1 MSINVADLVAVDVH
15 VHVEVDDHGHT
26 ALPQSFLDWSAK
38 YFKTGGPRTPTIDEI
53 AARYRERKI
62 AAVIFTVDVEKS
74 MGQPRIPNE
83 VVAQGAARNADI
95 LIPFAS
101 IDPARGAEGV
111 KELERLIADH
121 GVKGLKFHPSLQNFA
136 PNDGSAYGLYEVLAA
151 HKLPAVFHTGQTG
164 IGAGMPG
171 GGGVKLR
178 YSDPMLLDD
187 VAADFPDL
195 PVILAHPSVPLQ
207 DQAISIATHKGNVYI
222 DLSGWSP
229 KYFPPAL
236 VKAANGALRG
246 KVLFASDFPVIDT
259 DRWLA
264 DFDTL
269 EIKPEVRPMILKD
282 NAVRLLRLA

>member
-1 MSINVADLVAVDVH
+1 MTINVADLVAVDVH
-15 VHVEVDDHGHT
+15 VHVEIDDHGHK

-38 YFKTGGPRTPTIDEI
+38 YFKSGGPRTPTIDEI
-53 AARYRERKI
+53 AQRYRERKI
-62 AAVIFTVDVEKS
+62 AAVIFTVDAELSLGHK
-74 MGQPRIPNE
+74 RISNE
-83 VVAQGAARNADI
+83 DVAAGAARHSDI

-101 IDPARGAEGV
+101 IAPGRGAEGV
-111 KELERLIADH
+111 RELERLIADH
-121 GVKGLKFHPSLQNFA
+121 GIKGVKFHPTVQDFA
-136 PNDGSAYGLYEVLAA
+136 PNDGTAYGLYEVLAA

-171 GGGVKLR
+171 GGGLKLR
-178 YSDPMLLDD
+178 SSDPMLLDD
-187 VAADFPDL
+187 VAADFPDM
-195 PVILAHPSVPLQ
+195 PVILAHPSVPWQ
-207 DQAISIATHKGNVYI
+207 DQAISMATHKGNVYI

-236 VKAANGALRG
+236 VKAANGLLRN

-282 NAVRLLRLA
+282 NAVKLLGLG

>member
-1 MSINVADLVAVDVH
+1 
-15 VHVEVDDHGHT
+15 
-26 ALPQSFLDWSAK
+26 
-38 YFKTGGPRTPTIDEI
+38 
-53 AARYRERKI
+53 
-62 AAVIFTVDVEKS
+62 
-74 MGQPRIPNE
+74 
-83 VVAQGAARNADI
+83 
-95 LIPFAS
+95 
-101 IDPARGAEGV
+101 
-111 KELERLIADH
+111 LERLIADH
-121 GVKGLKFHPSLQNFA
+121 GVKGIKFHPSLQNFA

-195 PVILAHPSVPLQ
+195 PVILAHPSVPWQ
-207 DQAISIATHKGNVYI
+207 DQAISMATHKGNVYI

-264 DFDTL
+264 DFETL
-269 EIKPEVRPMILKD
+269 DIKPEVRPMILKD
-282 NAVRLLRLA
+282 NAVRLLGLA

>member
-1 MSINVADLVAVDVH
+1 
-15 VHVEVDDHGHT
+15 VEVDDHGHT

-38 YFKTGGPRTPTIDEI
+38 YFKSGGPRTPTIDEI
-53 AARYRERKI
+53 ADRYRERKI

-121 GVKGLKFHPSLQNFA
+121 GVKGIKFHPSLQNFA

-195 PVILAHPSVPLQ
+195 PVILAHPSVPWQ
-207 DQAISIATHKGNVYI
+207 DQAISMATHKGNVYI

-264 DFDTL
+264 DFETL
-269 EIKPEVRPMILKD
+269 DIKPEVRPMILKD
-282 NAVRLLRLA
+282 NAVRLLGLA